1 MTHCFSSP
9 LALPRAVLSL
19 RRKPHNHRPEMAAVK
34 PQPHFSPH
42 ATFSAPDAGPAD
54 TGFAVFRLLLPSSFS
69 DADTMR
75 LYAAVNPLRRRTA
88 TLQVRVEPLDP
99 ASAGGRV
106 VAAIVGPTV
115 PVRRVEASSSSAEPL
130 ALSPAQEALVAVI
143 DTEGAL
149 CCAVE
154 KEARGKARP
163 GCITCLLL
171 VDADRLEAS
180 TGRGVMERIA
190 LEAGADVRVA
200 MWEEG
205 AQPPRGQPLE
215 EVVEITGDR
224 TAVRKALVALS
235 SFLQGDLPIGNS
247 TTYVKKEGSIL
258 PWASSEVP
266 GPNMGASCSEAS
278 TEFAQGSVAKTH
290 CPEGNTGDAQS
301 KTLQQ
306 VSFRLLLPTY
316 LAGGLIGKK
325 GLIIKGIEV
334 ETGACI
340 DVGAP
345 VAGCKERVITICALE
360 SPDSEY
366 HIVQSAL
373 LLIFDRMMEMETNT
387 HSTFEKASQF
397 LVRVL
402 VLKNQFGCLVG
413 LGGSIIKEMITGE
426 LMNIRN
432 ALSLVFW
439 KLRNHIFS
447 NETDYNN
454 SHISSS
460 EIAESNATS
469 QANIYSTIQY
479 SVDNGHK
486 VDHRSPLSYGVDSV
500 EKSFSD
506 LELSSSEIQKP
517 DNGNGV
523 RINNSDSGIQNP
535 SDWNGIVTNNL
546 NDGIISSDEN
556 NLVRGAE
563 HAAITR
569 ITYETAVS
577 GSILTLVYG
586 DNGSNL
592 AKLTEVS
599 GADIIVYNPPSEG
612 NEAMIVV
619 SGPPDQAQSAQRLLV
634 ELILQGHP
642 GTCLSA

>member
-1 MTHCFSSP
+1 
-9 LALPRAVLSL
+9 
-19 RRKPHNHRPEMAAVK
+19 MAAVK

-413 LGGSIIKEMITGE
+413 LGGSIIKEMVNTTGARIQILDDTEIPACASTFELVVQITGE

>member
-1 MTHCFSSP
+1 
-9 LALPRAVLSL
+9 
-19 RRKPHNHRPEMAAVK
+19 MAAAK
-34 PQPHFSPH
+34 PQPQPQFSPH
-42 ATFSAPDAGPAD
+42 AASPAPDAGPAD
-54 TGFAVFRLLLPSSFS
+54 ADADAGFAAFRVLLPPSFS

-88 TLQVRVEPLDP
+88 ALQVRVEPLDP

-106 VAAIVGPTV
+106 VASVLGPAA

-143 DTEGAL
+143 DTQGAL
-149 CCAVE
+149 YCADE
-154 KEARGKARP
+154 EEARCKAPP
-163 GCITCLLL
+163 GRVTCLLL

-180 TGRGVMERIA
+180 AGRGVMEGIA

-205 AQPPRGQPLE
+205 SLPPRGQPPE

-235 SFLQGDLPIGNS
+235 SCLQ
-247 TTYVKKEGSIL
+247 
-258 PWASSEVP
+258 
-266 GPNMGASCSEAS
+266 EAS
-278 TEFAQGSVAKTH
+278 TEFAQGSVAKAH
-290 CPEGNTGDAQS
+290 CPEGNTGYVQS

-316 LAGGLIGKK
+316 LAGGLIGKR
-325 GLIIKGIEV
+325 GLIIKGIED

-345 VAGCKERVITICALE
+345 VTGCKERVITICALE

-373 LLIFDRMMEMETNT
+373 LLIYDRMMEIESNI
-387 HSTFEKASQF
+387 HSSFEKASKF
-397 LVRVL
+397 SARAL
-402 VLKNQFGCLVG
+402 VLKNQFECLVG
-413 LGGSIIKEMITGE
+413 LGGSIIKEMVNTTGARIQILDDTDVPACASNFELVLQITGE

-432 ALSLVFW
+432 ALSLVCW

-460 EIAESNATS
+460 EIAASNATN
-469 QANIYSTIQY
+469 QANIYSTSQY
-479 SVDNGHK
+479 SMDNAHK
-486 VDHRSPLSYGVDSV
+486 VDHGPSLSYGVDSV
-500 EKSFSD
+500 EKSFSA

-517 DNGNGV
+517 DNGDGV

-535 SDWNGIVTNNL
+535 TEWNDIVTNNL
-546 NDGIISSDEN
+546 NHGIIFSEEN
-556 NLVRGAE
+556 NLVRGVD

-592 AKLTEVS
+592 AKLTELS
-599 GADIIVYNPPSEG
+599 GTVQEKKGMNTQYKIQRFVF
-612 NEAMIVV
+612 
-619 SGPPDQAQSAQRLLV
+619 GPDLDHGYILLKRKV
-634 ELILQGHP
+634 MPHFIKNYQFFASI
-642 GTCLSA
+642 C